1 LSKKKIK
8 KKQKNKKT
16 GETRQIVKSVP
27 AESFFNAFESRKCP
41 EPKEMDDDEDEET
54 EKLLDAL
61 EESMQVA
68 MDFNDL
74 YNFEAL
80 EYYLNFGQS
89 EQEFAAM
96 HGQGSDDGSNDDEK
110 DGDDDDSKKAKKGK
124 KEEGGDEKQE
134 CKQQ

>member
-1 LSKKKIK
+1 
-8 KKQKNKKT
+8 
-16 GETRQIVKSVP
+16 
-27 AESFFNAFESRKCP
+27 
-41 EPKEMDDDEDEET
+41 M
-54 EKLLDAL
+54 DAL

-96 HGQGSDDGSNDDEK
+96 HGGDSDDDQDDEDK
-110 DGDDDDSKKAKKGK
+110 DGDEGSKKSKKTPK
-124 KEEGGDEKQE
+124 EGGEEKQE